1 MNDVLYKNGQIYTVD
16 DSRSWA
22 EAVAVKDGRITF
34 VGSNEDAKGIE
45 AAEVIDLDGKMLL
58 PGFIEAHGHVT
69 WGAIDSLFKISLFGA
84 EDAQYYI
91 DTIKKF
97 VADNPDL
104 PVYEGAGWENPFFGP
119 EGPSRKIL
127 DEICSDRP
135 MLMWSHDKH
144 SVWVNT
150 HVLEL
155 CGIDKDTTVPAG
167 NVIEREPDG
176 TPGGTLREFAA
187 IALIDSVRPVFT
199 KEHYKKAVDW
209 IQRDLAR
216 HGVTAIL
223 DPVLDPEEE
232 AIAAIKELNENG
244 ELICKLRGAFKSSE
258 IDSYKHIDDFPKI
271 RDEVDSHMFKIDQVK
286 IFADGVVEGKT
297 AYLKQPYEGET
308 YTGDPIW
315 EPAQLNEFCK
325 KVDELGFDIHV
336 HAIGD
341 AAVSM
346 TLDAI
351 DAAKTADPDRDRRP
365 VITHLQIVDPADYHR
380 LADHKVAVVT
390 NPYWHFKYR
399 GFFEDIEVPYLGER
413 AYHEYPMKSMQDAGI
428 ILGGASDY
436 NVTPIP
442 APLRGIQ
449 IGATRVGIDE
459 DPNDMELVLAPEERM
474 SVEDMVEVFTKGNA
488 YSMRM
493 DDITGSVE
501 VGKCADFVILEKNIF
516 EVPPEDIYK
525 VKVVQTISE
534 GKVIYEAE

>member
-1 MNDVLYKNGQIYTVD
+1 M
-16 DSRSWA
+16 
-22 EAVAVKDGRITF
+22 
-34 VGSNEDAKGIE
+34 
-45 AAEVIDLDGKMLL
+45 
-58 PGFIEAHGHVT
+58 
-69 WGAIDSLFKISLFGA
+69 
-84 EDAQYYI
+84 
-91 DTIKKF
+91 
-97 VADNPDL
+97 
-104 PVYEGAGWENPFFGP
+104 
-119 EGPSRKIL
+119 
-127 DEICSDRP
+127 
-135 MLMWSHDKH
+135 
-144 SVWVNT
+144 
-150 HVLEL
+150 
-155 CGIDKDTTVPAG
+155 
-167 NVIEREPDG
+167 
-176 TPGGTLREFAA
+176 
-187 IALIDSVRPVFT
+187 
-199 KEHYKKAVDW
+199 
-209 IQRDLAR
+209 
-216 HGVTAIL
+216 
-223 DPVLDPEEE
+223 
-232 AIAAIKELNENG
+232 
-244 ELICKLRGAFKSSE
+244 
-258 IDSYKHIDDFPKI
+258 
-271 RDEVDSHMFKIDQVK
+271 
-286 IFADGVVEGKT
+286 
-297 AYLKQPYEGET
+297 
-308 YTGDPIW
+308 
-315 EPAQLNEFCK
+315 
-325 KVDELGFDIHV
+325 

-341 AAVSM
+341 AAVAM